1 MNPAESQSPQK
12 PIAKSS
18 HGERG
23 GPSRIVASYRFARA
37 VSYSICLGVLA
48 GCAFAPATVPANAVV
63 AARVPA
69 SWSPAPANPN
79 ADPTIVGA
87 RFSSLDVE
95 LGQDWD
101 GDVVTSRDVASVD
114 LHTNLFDI
122 ALART
127 APGRFHFLQ
136 HVIDDPAFIVRPYA
150 LEIIA
155 KRERGDFV
163 KLVVPFRLRG
173 HGVPPLAVNR

>member
-1 MNPAESQSPQK
+1 V
-12 PIAKSS
+12 
-18 HGERG
+18 G
-23 GPSRIVASYRFARA
+23 
-37 VSYSICLGVLA
+37 LGLLA
-48 GCAFAPATVPANAVV
+48 ACGFAPKDVPGNVVV
-63 AARVPA
+63 AAKAPA
-69 SWSPAPANPN
+69 AWRPAPANPGG
-79 ADPTIVGA
+79 DPTIVGA

-101 GDVVTSRDVASVD
+101 GDVVTSRDVASVE

-150 LEIIA
+150 LEIVA

-163 KLVVPFRLRG
+163 KLIVPFRLRG
-173 HGVPPLAVNR
+173 HGVAPIAENR

>member
-1 MNPAESQSPQK
+1 M
-12 PIAKSS
+12 
-18 HGERG
+18 
-23 GPSRIVASYRFARA
+23 
-37 VSYSICLGVLA
+37 LA
-48 GCAFAPATVPANAVV
+48 GCGFAPSSVPANAVV
-63 AARVPA
+63 AARIPA
-69 SWSPAPANPN
+69 AWSPAPANPN
-79 ADPTIVGA
+79 GDPTIVGA

-173 HGVPPLAVNR
+173 HGVAPLAANR